1 MNIGWIYS
9 AQFLL
14 HDPGS
19 VHVERAER
27 LRIIRRALDASG
39 LSPAL
44 LTLPFDAAT
53 PAQLAAVHDPAY
65 VDLVRMMSDAEFPFI
80 GSTDTGLC
88 PHSYRVAALAAG
100 GVLAACDA
108 IMAGT
113 VSRAFC
119 AVRPPGHHAEVDQA
133 LGFCLFNNIALAAE
147 HLVQHHHLTRVA
159 IIDIDA
165 HHGNGTQHM
174 FEQRRDVF
182 YVSLH
187 ERPESLA
194 FPGTGYA
201 SETGRGAGLGYTLNI
216 PLRRGCDE
224 RDYLAAVDRDVLPAL
239 DAYEPQMLLISAGF
253 DALAGE
259 TVANLSLAPATF
271 GPLTQRFV
279 ALAQRHAHGRLLS
292 VLEGGYHLA
301 DLGRAVVT
309 HVRALCV

>member
-1 MNIGWIYS
+1 MRIAWIYD

-19 VHVERAER
+19 VHLERAER
-27 LRIIRRALDASG
+27 LHRIRRALDEAG
-39 LSPAL
+39 LLARL
-44 LTLPFDAAT
+44 QALPFQAAT

-65 VDLVRMMSDAEFPFI
+65 VELVRMVSDAEFPFI
-80 GSTDTGLC
+80 GSTDTGICL
-88 PHSYRVAALAAG
+88 HSYRVAALAAG

-113 VSRAFC
+113 VARAFC
-119 AVRPPGHHAEVDQA
+119 AVRPPGHHAEADRA
-133 LGFCLFNNIALAAE
+133 MGFCLFNHVALAAE
-147 HLVQHHHLTRVA
+147 HLVRHHDLQRVA
-159 IIDIDA
+159 IVDIDA
-165 HHGNGTQHM
+165 HHGNGTQHI
-174 FEQRRDVF
+174 FESRRDVF

-201 SETGRGAGLGYTLNI
+201 SETGCGAGLGYTLNI

-239 DAYEPQMLLISAGF
+239 ASFDPQMLLISAGF

-259 TVANLSLAPATF
+259 TVANLSLAPDTY
-271 GPLTQRFV
+271 GPLTERLV
-279 ALAQRHAHGRLLS
+279 ALAQQHAHGRLLS
-292 VLEGGYHLA
+292 VLEGGYHRA
-301 DLGRAVVT
+301 DLGRAVVA
-309 HVRALCV
+309 HVRALGA